1 MPPARDMNSPVNVT
15 TLFSRGMHWG
25 GKMVPVLMLRI
36 AQIFILLGCH
46 SACLMEGTMT
56 VNTLT
61 NPSTPD
67 TVPAIVTCEGVW
79 FMCG

>member
-1 MPPARDMNSPVNVT
+1 MPPARDMSSPVNVT
-15 TLFSRGMHWG
+15 TLFSRGMRQG
-25 GKMVPVLMLRI
+25 GKMVPILMLRI

-46 SACLMEGTMT
+46 SARLMEGTMT
-56 VNTLT
+56 VNALT

-67 TVPAIVTCEGVW
+67 TVPMIVTREGVW